1 MRRGETVAA
10 SWCQGWFLR
19 YALGAHN
26 SFASLLGLLGRLGD
40 FAGPAALLLHVL
52 DDAHGHGLPH
62 VTDSKAAWGMEEDVS
77 DVAVPPPERF

>member
-1 MRRGETVAA
+1 MAA

-19 YALGAHN
+19 DALGAHD

-40 FAGPAALLLHVL
+40 FTSPTAFLLHVL

-62 VTDSKAAWGMEEDVS
+62 VTDSEAACGVERGGDVS
-77 DVAVPPPERF
+77 ETRLPCPP